1 MERRPPCS
9 TRTEPL
15 FPYTTLFRAT
25 ALFGGFCQMLDLD
38 APGAAFLAVR
48 EDDQVFGHG
57 IHREE
62 GRRMISKARQD
73 RDTASIAKPRR
84 KRRSE
89 EHTSEIQSLMRIS
102 YAVICLTKKK

>member
-25 ALFGGFCQMLDLD
+25 AFFGGFFQMLDLA
-38 APGAAFLAVR
+38 APGADFLAVR
-48 EDDQVFGHG
+48 EDYQVFGHG

-84 KRRSE
+84 KRRRE
-89 EHTSEIQSLMRIS
+89 KEPLEIGR
-102 YAVICLTKKK
+102 AHV